1 MLIAAFLAA
10 HDLGLLSMAFVAS
23 ALLCN
28 AALHVMPRRS
38 CRSAWR
44 NGRAVFSGI
53 ILGGTLWAVLLL
65 SWKGYFPH
73 VPATPPLPAILSS
86 LVLAIAGGC
95 AAAAILTHGDPG
107 TRNTLLAGSI
117 LAASASCMLFVT
129 MSALATPLTLGNDLV
144 AVLLSTLGC
153 TLMCSFGL
161 HRIRMAPS
169 RWRMVGPGLLIA
181 ASFPILDIA
190 SFAAMLPFAE
200 WETAAAT
207 PGALASRPLT
217 LVFLSELA
225 AILALTRAGAV
236 VDRQTMARTGPE
248 HGRLRQLAESMFE
261 GLVVHRGG
269 RIVDANSA
277 FCALT
282 GLKRDKI
289 PGRKVADFAA
299 FSDANAGG
307 PAVETGPRRADGE
320 TIPVEILSR
329 AIDPG
334 EGDAEVAAVR
344 DIRERQAA
352 ELAELNRRRMIDLQR
367 ETEEARECQR
377 IAEEASRAKSAFL
390 AMMSHEIRTPMNAVL
405 GLTASLLDDAM
416 TPEQRGVVK
425 AIHASGDSLL
435 RILNDI
441 LDFSRLDAGRM
452 TFENAPFSP
461 ATLTQQILSVHGP
474 AAAEK
479 GLTLDVAGAADLP
492 ARLNGDA
499 GRIGQVLHN
508 LVSNA
513 IKFTRSGSVTV
524 HARCLGQSA
533 AGAEIEWT
541 VTDTGIGI
549 GPDKLGGLFD
559 AFVQADNSI
568 TRRFGGSGL
577 GLTISKQ
584 LVTQMGGEIFALST
598 PAEGSLF
605 RVQLTLGVVETPAT
619 GPRDVPA
626 DNRLTRRLETLGR
639 PLRLLLAEDNLT
651 NQFVFARMLRGLAVT
666 IDTAGDGVRAVAMA
680 GERGYD
686 LICMDMSMP
695 EMDGLEATRLIR
707 RGEGPNRTAPIVAMT
722 ANAFPEDVEACMTAG
737 MNDFVS
743 KPVSKQTLLEAIL
756 RAMPS
761 EESER
766 AAA

>member
-1 MLIAAFLAA
+1 MLIAALLAA
-10 HDLGLLSMAFVAS
+10 HDFGLLAMAFVAS

-28 AALHVMPRRS
+28 AALHVMPRRPG
-38 CRSAWR
+38 RSAWR

-73 VPATPPLPAILSS
+73 IPATPPLPAILSS
-86 LVLAIAGGC
+86 LVLAIAGGS

-129 MSALATPLTLGNDLV
+129 MSALAAPLTLGYDLV
-144 AVLLSTLGC
+144 ALLLSTLGC

-169 RWRMVGPGLLIA
+169 LWAMVGPGLLIA

-190 SFAAMLPFAE
+190 SYAAMPPFAE

-207 PGALASRPLT
+207 PGAPMLVLLA
-217 LVFLSELA
+217 ELA

-248 HGRLRQLAESMFE
+248 HLRLRQLAESMFE
-261 GLVVHRGG
+261 GLVVHRGE

-277 FCALT
+277 FYALT

-289 PGRKVADFAA
+289 PGRPVADFAP
-299 FSDANAGG
+299 FSDTNAGS
-307 PAVETGPRRADGE
+307 PVVETGPPRADGE

-329 AIDPG
+329 AIDLG
-334 EGDAEVAAVR
+334 QRDAEVAAVR

-352 ELAELNRRRMIDLQR
+352 ELAEVNRRRMIDLQH
-367 ETEEARECQR
+367 ETEEARERQR

-405 GLTASLLDDAM
+405 GLTASLLDDPM

-425 AIHASGDSLL
+425 AIHASGGSLP

-461 ATLTQQILSVHGP
+461 ATLIQQILSVHGP

-577 GLTISKQ
+577 GLAISKQ
-584 LVTQMGGEIFALST
+584 LVTQMGGEIFALSM

-605 RVQLTLGVVETPAT
+605 RVQLTLSVVETPAT
-619 GPRDVPA
+619 SPRDVPA
-626 DNRLTRRLETLGR
+626 DNSLTQRLETLGR

-666 IDTAGDGVRAVAMA
+666 IDTAGDGVKAVAMA